1 MIKDKIKNP
10 QVLKKIITTLNR
22 KNRIG
27 FTNGCFDILHFGHV
41 QYLEEAK
48 KNCDILIV
56 AINSDSSVKRLKG
69 KKRPIFSLQD
79 RMRLLASLESVDY
92 VTYFKED
99 TPARIISYLRPR
111 IIIKGADYKLKDIVG
126 KDIVESYGGTV
137 KNVKYHKGHS
147 VTGIINRIIRR
158 YGH

>member
-10 QVLKKIITTLNR
+10 QALKKIIARLNKR
-22 KNRIG
+22 KRVG

-48 KNCDILIV
+48 KHCDILIV
-56 AINSDSSVKRLKG
+56 AVNSDDSVKRLKG
-69 KKRPIFSLQD
+69 RKRPIIPLLD
-79 RMRLLASLESVDY
+79 RMRLVASLESVDY

-99 TPARIISYLRPR
+99 TPAKIVSYLKPR
-111 IIIKGADYKLKDIVG
+111 IIIKGADYKLDDIAG

-147 VTGIINRIIRR
+147 VTSIINRIISRYRR
-158 YGH
+158 